1 MKKIIVLILIAIVTV
16 SCSRKK
22 NKANNP
28 SLLKN
33 KNSDKSVTSI
43 AGLNLIAWNGD
54 LLVNANFI
62 DEKEKITKMKLLEAE
77 KIASQLFELVEKN
90 NLIVAGK
97 SEEQLNNEVSKLAL
111 EKFGIQKHWHKKIVR
126 AGINTLSIYNDN
138 PANRIIQPDDIL
150 FIDFGVIVDGWE
162 SDFAKTY
169 VIGNDAKKI
178 KLKNDVEKAWLET
191 QVWYLKQTRLTGAEF
206 FKFIVD
212 KTETYGYT
220 FGGVIAGHIVGEY
233 PHEQPLDPKSFDLD
247 VHPDNHND
255 MFLLDAKGNKRHWIL
270 EIHFVDKEN
279 KIAGYMEKLL

>member
-191 QVWYLKQTRLTGAEF
+191 QAWYLKQTRLTGAEF

>member
-1 MKKIIVLILIAIVTV
+1 MKKIIILILIAIVTL
-16 SCSRKK
+16 SCSRK
-22 NKANNP
+22 
-28 SLLKN
+28 
-33 KNSDKSVTSI
+33 NSDKMITCTAEI
-43 AGLNLIAWNGD
+43 NLVA
-54 LLVNANFI
+54 LTE
-62 DEKEKITKMKLLEAE
+62 DEKDKTTKMKLLEAE
-77 KIASQLFELVEKN
+77 KIANQLFEMVEKN
-90 NLIVAGK
+90 NLIIAGK
-97 SEEQLNNEVSKLAL
+97 SEEQLNNEVTKLAL
-111 EKFGIQKHWHKKIVR
+111 EKFGVQRHWHKKIVR
-126 AGINTLSIYNDN
+126 TGINTLSIYNDN
-138 PANRIIQPDDIL
+138 PTNRIIQQDDIL
-150 FIDFGVIVDGWE
+150 FIDFGIIVDGWE

-169 VIGNDAKKI
+169 IIGNNAKKI

-191 QVWYLKQTRLTGAEF
+191 QAWYLKQTRLTGAEF